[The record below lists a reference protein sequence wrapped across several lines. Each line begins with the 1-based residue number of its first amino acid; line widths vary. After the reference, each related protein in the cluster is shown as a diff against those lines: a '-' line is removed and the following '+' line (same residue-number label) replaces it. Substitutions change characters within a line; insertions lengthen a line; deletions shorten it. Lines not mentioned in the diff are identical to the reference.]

1 MKISEMKKCL
11 SCGNKKNMVLINS
24 NMNVFNKISELS
36 DRYSCLICGTLRYF
50 CKKDEEVFCLF
61 NMESGVIIFS
71 IKKYEDILNRYVSLM
86 CFKKYTIYYIDKF
99 DEDLIRNKIENIK
112 LLS

>member
-11 SCGNKKNMVLINS
+11 SCDNKKDMVLINS

-36 DRYSCLICGTLRYF
+36 DRYSCLRCGAIRYF
-50 CKKDEEVFCLF
+50 CKDKEVFDLF
-61 NMESGVIIFS
+61 NTESGVIIFS
-71 IKKYEDILNRYVSLM
+71 IKKYEDILKRYVSLM

-99 DEDLIRNKIENIK
+99 DEDLIRNKIENIN